1 MPLEG
6 AGEEARE
13 MEEDLQAE
21 AEEAARPVRRKAPD
35 RPSQREIDEHELY
48 HEPYRSW
55 CRACVAGRGM
65 THDAHRPKSQVN
77 EIPRWDWITG
87 T

>member
-35 RPSQREIDEHELY
+35 RPSQ
-48 HEPYRSW
+48 
-55 CRACVAGRGM
+55 
-65 THDAHRPKSQVN
+65 
-77 EIPRWDWITG
+77 
-87 T
+87 